1 MQQVGLFTET
11 FQQIQSRKGP
21 KEAMNIIS
29 KSVFYISIGSNDF
42 NHFLLQNASG
52 AHSRYWPWEFNR
64 LLVTSIRNELK
75 VLFICFTSKVFPYLT
90 GENCGKLEGKKKTCR
105 RLPRA
110 SMRPE
115 SGPDLGLFW
124 KPGHAS
130 GFDGP
135 DQTWSNVYGPKTLM
149 SGMRAYGLKLDG
161 LLLGSFVHYMFSI
174 YIYIYGALYAC
185 GSK

>member
-52 AHSRYWPWEFNR
+52 VHSRYWPWEFNR

-90 GENCGKLEGKKKTCR
+90 RENCGKLEGKKKKKNMQKASKGFNSARVRPGSGTVLEAWSCIR
-105 RLPRA
+105 VRWPR
-110 SMRPE
+110 
-115 SGPDLGLFW
+115 PDLEQCLWSENLNERDEGL
-124 KPGHAS
+124 
-130 GFDGP
+130 
-135 DQTWSNVYGPKTLM
+135 WS
-149 SGMRAYGLKLDG
+149 
-161 LLLGSFVHYMFSI
+161 
-174 YIYIYGALYAC
+174 
-185 GSK
+185 